1 MAGHLHNDDDM
12 LLRMDTSDI
21 GRSEL
26 RNPMPGG
33 RTGASREAGREGQ
46 WQEVPCHGAETQ

>member
-12 LLRMDTSDI
+12 LLRMDTSDM

-26 RNPMPGG
+26 HDPIPGD

-46 WQEVPCHGAETQ
+46 WQEVPCHGDETR